1 MLDTTSDDKD
11 LPRVVTKKWIEIYD
25 QSEKNYN
32 VSKKIRIKTAM
43 LRSDLC
49 DDSDAYIVT
58 KATITVTDPGNTR
71 RNKIITFKI
80 MHHLSNAFQKSVV
93 YKLTM
98 QKV

>member
-1 MLDTTSDDKD
+1 
-11 LPRVVTKKWIEIYD
+11 
-25 QSEKNYN
+25 
-32 VSKKIRIKTAM
+32 M

-98 QKV
+98 